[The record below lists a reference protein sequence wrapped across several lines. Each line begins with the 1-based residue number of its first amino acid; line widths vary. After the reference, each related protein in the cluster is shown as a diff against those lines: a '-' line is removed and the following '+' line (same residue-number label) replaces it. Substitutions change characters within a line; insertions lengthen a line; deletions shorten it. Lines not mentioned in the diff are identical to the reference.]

1 MKVRTKGEA
10 LMLVIELKRAIKGID
25 SLVKNQW
32 YLDHSALIELRESL
46 KVRLKTTE
54 ELIHLGELPDSVIE
68 EWMEK
73 TEDDLKLLG
82 IKIVTV

>member
-1 MKVRTKGEA
+1 
-10 LMLVIELKRAIKGID
+10 MLVIELKRAIKGID